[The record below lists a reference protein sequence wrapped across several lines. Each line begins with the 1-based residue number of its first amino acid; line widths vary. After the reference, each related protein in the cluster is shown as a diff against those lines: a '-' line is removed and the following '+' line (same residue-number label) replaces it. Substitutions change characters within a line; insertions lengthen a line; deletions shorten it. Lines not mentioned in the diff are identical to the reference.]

1 VSILATQTDLQLLLT
16 KGPLGSLPATIHNGR
31 LAIGLDSTNSRAKL
45 FIDDSGSRYEFKP
58 LWTEIIGRPDINN
71 YTTVATHNSAV
82 TELNNSI
89 ATKVDI
95 QDGTAINLGI
105 ASSATAGAPKVQLLY
120 NAATESLDF
129 TFT

>member
-1 VSILATQTDLQLLLT
+1 MATQTNLQLLLT
-16 KGPLGSLPATIHNGR
+16 KGPLGSLPPAILNGR
-31 LAIGLDSTNSRAKL
+31 LAIGLDDTNNRAKL
-45 FIDDSGSRYEFKP
+45 FIDNNDSRYAFNP
-58 LWTEIIGRPDINN
+58 LWTEIIDRPDMDN
-71 YTTVATHNSAV
+71 YLTITAYNDAI

-95 QDGTAINLGI
+95 QDGTAVNLAI
-105 ASSATAGAPKVQLLY
+105 AASATAGAPKVQLLY